1 MHDPLTDQ
9 AFRVQLDTPYEEALE
24 RTRAALQAE
33 GFGVITEIDIP
44 STLKEKIGADFRKYA
59 ILGACNPSIAHRA
72 LSIEREIGLLLPC
85 NVIVYE
91 AEGQPGTVVS
101 IVDPMAM
108 LADIEEP
115 ELQSIADD
123 AHARLARVAQA
134 LAG

>member
-9 AFRVQLDTPYEEALE
+9 AFRVQLDTPYEDALE
-24 RTRAALQAE
+24 RTRAALMAE
-33 GFGVITEIDIP
+33 GFGVITEIDIQ

-91 AEGQPGTVVS
+91 AEGQPGTIVS

>member
-33 GFGVITEIDIP
+33 GFGVITEIDIQ